1 MVALTIDTS
10 GLVDLTQAD
19 AADVQVPLNQLIG
32 YINDVLNGVQAFDR
46 TSYGAAEALT
56 IASGAITPTKSHI
69 VIDTEAAAALDD
81 LTTINN
87 GAAGRELFIRIA
99 NSGRKVRLQ
108 QSGNIRLPMTSS
120 PQITNTQQ
128 VVWLLHDGTNWNGLI
143 VPTGIALSHGATEAV
158 TIASGIITASQT
170 RLIVSPET
178 GTIDDLTQINGGAD
192 GNVIVLQAA
201 SGTVITVRE
210 GSTIKFAN
218 GRDRILVGLEQTLT
232 LMWYG
237 TGGYWVEYAA
247 NTYPVM
253 SHPRVKSSFRIR
265 AVGNTFFTSLCNATQ
280 IGLGAL
286 SNANDAIGSFV
297 QQAVAATT
305 NTQAGEETSFFTML
319 QPRHNPEFFTRIKLG
334 SDIATTRIFCGLWS
348 ARPTNAAALGA
359 VTGIGFRYDTSVPDA
374 GWLAVISDGTTTNT
388 LAVANNSVAA
398 NGVYDLFFRVEGSTC
413 FFSVNNGPETSFST
427 GLSTI
432 SSNNLGMANILTTL
446 ANAAKTF
453 AISEMYC
460 EF

>member
-1 MVALTIDTS
+1 MVSLTIDTS

-19 AADVQVPLNQLIG
+19 AADVQVPLNQLIA
-32 YINDVLNGVQAFDR
+32 YINDILNGVQAFDR

-81 LTTINN
+81 LVTINN

-128 VVWLLHDGTNWNGLI
+128 VVWLLHDGTNWNGLV
-143 VPTGIALSHGATEAV
+143 VPTGIALSHGTTEAV

-388 LAVANNSVAA
+388 LAVANNAVAA

-413 FFSVNNGPETSFST
+413 FFSVNNGPETAFST

>member
-398 NGVYDLFFRVEGSTC
+398 NGVYDLLFRVEGSNC
-413 FFSVNNGPETSFST
+413 FFSVNNGPETSFNT

-453 AISEMYC
+453 SISEMYC